1 MASNYGERFGGMRNF
16 LATDEV
22 PKTLFGVP
30 IVSNPDEYTD
40 ADLAFFRKNPEAGG
54 YYDLGSED
62 PWDATPDDGT
72 AEGAP
77 VQNRD
82 GGKAIKYVRE
92 KAALVDPSE
101 IPELEP
107 VPELAGADLSAWS
120 VVLPN
125 NEQDERVAKK
135 ATLKHSDVT
144 PVFVRDEKTNKVTGY
159 ATTESLIVKDWSRKG
174 RGFYAVVPTVFKD
187 DKTGKVSRHNDK
199 EALERYRRT
208 GDSWG
213 GFYDI
218 RHADKVAQAVHQ
230 NHQAK
235 FRRDWNAYTFTA
247 PESELGDNIL
257 RDPGVQY
264 FRGLVDRAYDTIRPE
279 ENWDKVSVP
288 VGGKGAYRIG
298 PGLLG
303 TYYVAQP
310 DSLRREQRVLR
321 GMTMDPD
328 SPEGVYAAKNYI
340 ANLLLAHTKNGRRSR
355 LLGDIERPY
364 DDMQLTALSLGYHGG
379 PSVVLD
385 HRLLAAETDEGM
397 RKALAGILLDKV
409 NDNGIPYA
417 ALGRR
422 MREYER
428 MTGVPGSG
436 PELANYTDNPKLKAR
451 IKALSGDGPGSYRD
465 SPAYKGP
472 KKAAGK
478 KTTQR
483 KGR

>member
-1 MASNYGERFGGMRNF
+1 MARNYGERLGKMRNF

-22 PKTLFGVP
+22 PKTLFGIP

-62 PWDATPDDGT
+62 PWEATPDDGT
-72 AEGAP
+72 DEGAP
-77 VQNRD
+77 VQD
-82 GGKAIKYVRE
+82 DEPVKYIRE
-92 KAALVDPSE
+92 KATLVDPSE
-101 IPELEP
+101 IPEMDP
-107 VPELAGADLSAWS
+107 VPELTGADLSAWS

-135 ATLKHSDVT
+135 STLRHDAVT
-144 PVFVRDEKTNKVTGY
+144 PVFTRDKETNKVTGY
-159 ATTESLIVKDWSRKG
+159 ATTESLIVKDWNRKG
-174 RGFYAVVPTVFKD
+174 RGFYAVIPTVFKD
-187 DKTGKVSRHNDK
+187 DKTGKVSRHDEK
-199 EALERYRRT
+199 AALERYRRT

-218 RHADKVAQAVHQ
+218 RHANKVSQAVHQ

-257 RDPGVQY
+257 NDPGVQY
-264 FRGLVDRAYDTIRPE
+264 FRGLVDRAYDAIRPE

-288 VGGKGAYRIG
+288 VGSGYRIG

-303 TYYVAQP
+303 TYYAVQP
-310 DSLRREQRVLR
+310 DSLRRELRVRR
-321 GMTMDPD
+321 GMTMNPD

-340 ANLLLAHTKNGRRSR
+340 ANLLLARTGKGESAR
-355 LLGDIERPY
+355 LLTDPERPY
-364 DDMQLTALSLGYHGG
+364 SNMQLTALSLGYHGG

-385 HRLLAAETDEGM
+385 HRLLAAETDEDM
-397 RKALAGILLDKV
+397 RKALAGILLDNV
-409 NDNGIPYA
+409 NDNGKPYA

-436 PELANYTDNPKLKAR
+436 PELANYTNNSELKAR

-465 SPAYKGP
+465 SPAYKGS
-472 KKAAGK
+472 KKSTGK

-483 KGR
+483 KKR